1 MRLRISAAAVALGL
15 CLPAQAYAQDVA
27 KGETIFKK
35 CQICHEVGPTAKVKV
50 GPVLNDVIGR
60 TAGTFPGF
68 AYSPAMKEAG
78 EKGLVWSDET
88 IAKYLDSPR
97 DFVPKNKMAF
107 VGLKKEDERAD
118 VIAFLHKNSAP
129 K

>member
-1 MRLRISAAAVALGL
+1 MIFKISAAAVAVIV
-15 CLPAQAYAQDVA
+15 CLPAQAFAQDAA

-35 CQICHEVGPTAKVKV
+35 CQICHEVGPSAKVKV
-50 GPVLNDVIGR
+50 GPILNDVIGR
-60 TAGTFPGF
+60 KAGTLPGF

-78 EKGLVWSDET
+78 EKGMEWTDENL
-88 IAKYLDSPR
+88 AKYLENPR
-97 DFVPKNKMAF
+97 DFIPKNKMAF

-118 VIAFLHKNSAP
+118 VIAYIKKFSPP

>member
-1 MRLRISAAAVALGL
+1 MRLRISAAAVTLVL
-15 CLPAQAYAQDVA
+15 CLPVQAFAQDAA

-35 CQICHEVGPTAKVKV
+35 CQICHDVGPTAKVKV
-50 GPVLNDVIGR
+50 GPILNDVIGR
-60 TAGTFPGF
+60 QAGTLPGF

-78 EKGLVWSDET
+78 EKGMTWTDENL
-88 IAKYLDSPR
+88 AKYLENPR

-118 VIAFLHKNSAP
+118 VLAYLKKFSPP